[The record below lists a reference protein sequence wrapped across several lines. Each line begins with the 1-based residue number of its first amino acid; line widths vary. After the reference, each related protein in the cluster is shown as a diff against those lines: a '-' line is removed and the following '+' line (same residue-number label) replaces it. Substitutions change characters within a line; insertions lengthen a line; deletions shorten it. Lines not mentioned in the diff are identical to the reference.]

1 MDAWVLDIPAGTFFL
16 DFSLMG
22 LLLVIATWMRK
33 KLKFLQWA
41 LIPNNLTAGLLGL
54 LLGMNGLEL
63 LDLSSD
69 RLGTYVYHLIAILFI
84 ALGLRS
90 PQRKTGRSSMAFG
103 VIFILTYLMQALI
116 GMGIAFVLI
125 YTLMPDLFPG
135 IGLMMPLSFG
145 MNPGIAYTIGKNW
158 EAFGFTNGGIV
169 GLSFA
174 AMGFV
179 TAYTIGIYQTRAFAK
194 SRQATDSGSSFEPAN
209 TSGLLDT
216 PDTSQAGAITTTS
229 DVIESLTLHLSLIGA
244 AYGLL
249 ILILNGLEA
258 GLVWIGAEKEIQ
270 TLWSFHFVLSPVLAL
285 ILRIVIQRLGAGHLI
300 DDTTMTRSGNVVM
313 DFMIVASIAAISV
326 QVVVDY
332 FLPIILLSLVVGVA
346 SWYFIKTLVG
356 QVFTE
361 YYPERLVTVF
371 GNLTGTLQSGLVLLR
386 VLDPEM
392 KTPAS
397 YNLVYGSGLAL
408 GFGFPLLLLIN
419 LPVNYMDNLLIGFW
433 LVFAG
438 MAGYFILMALVWA
451 LVFLRKS

>member
-1 MDAWVLDIPAGTFFL
+1 MEAWNLDIPAGTFFL

-22 LLLVIATWMRK
+22 LLLVVATWLRRHV
-33 KLKFLQWA
+33 KFLQWA
-41 LIPNNLTAGLLGL
+41 LIPNNLTAGVLGL

-90 PQRKTGRSSMAFG
+90 PQQKTGRASMAFG

-116 GMGIAFVLI
+116 GMGLAFLLI
-125 YTLMPDLFPG
+125 YTVLPDLFPG
-135 IGLMMPLSFG
+135 IGVMMPLSFG

-158 EAFGFTNGGIV
+158 EAFGFTDGGIV

-179 TAYTIGIYQTRAFAK
+179 TAYTIGIYQTRKFARTGHHQDQT
-194 SRQATDSGSSFEPAN
+194 SASGWLDRPDS
-209 TSGLLDT
+209 
-216 PDTSQAGAITTTS
+216 SQAGAVTTSS
-229 DVIESLTLHLSLIGA
+229 DVIESLTWHLSLIGA

-249 ILILNGLEA
+249 ILLLHGLEM
-258 GLVWIGAEKEIQ
+258 LLIWIGAEKEIS

-285 ILRIVIQRLGAGHLI
+285 ALRALIHRMGYARLI

-326 QVVVDY
+326 QVVMDY
-332 FLPIILLSLVVGVA
+332 FIPIMLLSLVVGMA
-346 SWYFIKTLVG
+346 SWFFIKMLIG
-356 QVFTE
+356 QAFTD

-408 GFGFPLLLLIN
+408 GFGFPLLVLIN
-419 LPVNYMDNLLIGFW
+419 LPVNYMDNLLTGFW
-433 LVFAG
+433 LVFGG
-438 MAGYFILMALVWA
+438 MAGYFVLMVVVWY
-451 LVFLRKS
+451 LLILRKR

>member
-1 MDAWVLDIPAGTFFL
+1 MEAWNLDIQAGTFFL
-16 DFSLMG
+16 DFSMMG
-22 LLLVIATWMRK
+22 LLLVVATWLRRHV
-33 KLKFLQWA
+33 KFLQWA
-41 LIPNNLTAGLLGL
+41 LIPNNLTAGVLGL

-90 PQRKTGRSSMAFG
+90 PQQKTGRASIAFG
-103 VIFILTYLMQALI
+103 VIFILTYLMQAMI
-116 GMGIAFVLI
+116 GMGLAFLLI
-125 YTLMPDLFPG
+125 YTVLPDLFPG
-135 IGLMMPLSFG
+135 IGVMMPLSFG

-158 EAFGFTNGGIV
+158 EAFGFTDGGIV

-179 TAYTIGIYQTRAFAK
+179 TAYTIGIYQTRKFA
-194 SRQATDSGSSFEPAN
+194 RTGHHQDQASPSGW
-209 TSGLLDT
+209 LDR
-216 PDTSQAGAITTTS
+216 PDASQAGAVTTSS
-229 DVIESLTLHLSLIGA
+229 DVIESLTWHLSLIGA

-249 ILILNGLEA
+249 ILLLNGLEM
-258 GLVWIGAEKEIQ
+258 LLIWIGAEKEIS

-285 ILRIVIQRLGAGHLI
+285 ALRALIHRLGYSHLI

-326 QVVVDY
+326 QVVMDY
-332 FLPIILLSLVVGVA
+332 FIPIMLLSLVVGMV
-346 SWYFIKTLVG
+346 SWFFIRMLIG
-356 QVFTE
+356 QAFAD

-408 GFGFPLLLLIN
+408 GFGFPLLVLIN
-419 LPVNYMDNLLIGFW
+419 LPVNYMDNLLTGFW
-433 LVFAG
+433 LVFGG
-438 MAGYFILMALVWA
+438 MAGYFVLMMVVWY
-451 LVFLRKS
+451 LFILRKR